1 MRQTIAAVACGLAVL
16 GGVGCQN
23 FSYVQ
28 RDAQGGVIELKA
40 SEREAVI
47 AKLQAEEGE
56 VEIENEVVKGRP
68 GQPFDPKAVQPSE
81 RMAATSSSG
90 FGSVFAN
97 RDEDKLQIKYRK
109 KTPTGVTPPGLP
121 PAKDDGIAQAGY
133 RTNSAYDRTPGA
145 GMATVGGQKAGGVNG
160 PLPAVDMKGYNPGN

>member
-1 MRQTIAAVACGLAVL
+1 MRRAFAAVACGLAVL

-47 AKLQAEEGE
+47 AKLQEQEGE
-56 VEIENEVVKGRP
+56 IEIENEVPKGKP
-68 GQPFDPKAVQPSE
+68 GGAFDPNAVQPSD

-90 FGSVFAN
+90 FGSLMASK
-97 RDEDKLQIKYRK
+97 DENKLQIKYRK

-121 PAKDDGIAQAGY
+121 PAPKDDGVMTAGY
-133 RTNSAYDRTPGA
+133 QSKSQYDRPGVGA
-145 GMATVGGQKAGGVNG
+145 ATVGGQKSSSA
-160 PLPAVDMKGYNPGN
+160 LPPVDFSGMPAAK